1 MGPGSRPMLPGTR
14 ARINS
19 RHETRAHAPGP
30 PNDARRT
37 RCDARRAKGVDA
49 SAHPPDDGAIGMK
62 HPASS
67 SDAPRFDVLINPPD
81 LSPWLAGDQHIPGVI
96 TRESDRSGPHVVLLS
111 LMHGNEFAG
120 AIVLDRL
127 LRQGLTPARGKLSF
141 GFVNLAAFERFD
153 PRTPTLSR
161 FIDEDINRLWEEPIL
176 SSPRHSVELDRA
188 REIRPLI
195 DRADVILDLHSMLWP
210 SDPLILCGSTE
221 RGRTLAHALGWPPI
235 VVSDSGH
242 ANGPRLIDY
251 VRFTGTPATAVLVE
265 AGQHWCPE
273 TVETA
278 MASVSGLLWHLGLV
292 DAASNL
298 APPPPRGPGQF
309 AVVTDVVTARTS
321 SFSFVRAWYG
331 GEVVP
336 KRNTVIAMDGMTEI
350 RTPYD
355 DCMLVMPSLRTG
367 RGHTAVRLAKFMT

>member
-1 MGPGSRPMLPGTR
+1 MLPGTR
-14 ARINS
+14 ASINS
-19 RHETRAHAPGP
+19 RHEARARAPNRS
-30 PNDARRT
+30 NDARRAP
-37 RCDARRAKGVDA
+37 RVAGRAKGEPV
-49 SAHPPDDGAIGMK
+49 HEGAIGMK
-62 HPASS
+62 HPSS
-67 SDAPRFDVLINPPD
+67 PPDAPRFDVLINPPD
-81 LSPWLAGDQHIPGVI
+81 LTPWLAGDRHIPGVI
-96 TRESDRSGPHVVLLS
+96 TRESGRTGPHVVLLS

-127 LRQGLTPARGKLSF
+127 LREGLTPVHGKLSF

-176 SSPRHSVELDRA
+176 DSPRHSVELDRA

-195 DRADVILDLHSMLWP
+195 DSADVILDLHSMLWP
-210 SDPLILCGSTE
+210 SDPLILCGSTD
-221 RGRTLAHALGWPPI
+221 RGRALAHALGWPPI

-242 ANGPRLIDY
+242 ANGPRMIDY
-251 VRFTGTPATAVLVE
+251 VRCTGAEAIAVLVE
-265 AGQHWCPE
+265 AGQHWRPE

-278 MASVSGLLWHLGLV
+278 TASVSGLLWHLGLV
-292 DAASNL
+292 DDTSNVP
-298 APPPPRGPGQF
+298 PPPPRGPGRF

-336 KRNTVIAMDGMTEI
+336 RRNTVIAVDGMIEI
-350 RTPYD
+350 KTPYD
-355 DCMLVMPSLRTG
+355 DCLLVMPSLRPG
-367 RGHTAVRLAKFMT
+367 RGHTAVRLAKFVN

>member
-1 MGPGSRPMLPGTR
+1 MLPGTR

-19 RHETRAHAPGP
+19 RHEARARTSTP
-30 PNDARRT
+30 PNDA
-37 RCDARRAKGVDA
+37 CRASRAVGCTNGINAPAPV
-49 SAHPPDDGAIGMK
+49 PNDGAFRMK
-62 HPASS
+62 HPASPP
-67 SDAPRFDVLINPPD
+67 DAPRFDVLINPPD
-81 LSPWLAGDQHIPGVI
+81 LTPWLAGDQHIPGVI
-96 TRESDRSGPHVVLLS
+96 TRESGHPGPHVVLLS

-127 LRQGLTPARGKLSF
+127 LREGLMPVRGRLSF

-176 SSPRHSVELDRA
+176 ASPRHSVELDRA

-221 RGRTLAHALGWPPI
+221 RGRALAHALGWPPI

-242 ANGPRLIDY
+242 ANGPRMIDY
-251 VRFTGTPATAVLVE
+251 VRFTGTAAAAVLVE
-265 AGQHWCPE
+265 AGQHWRPE
-273 TVETA
+273 TVDTT

-292 DAASNL
+292 DATSNL
-298 APPPPRGPGQF
+298 APPPPSGPGRF

-331 GEVVP
+331 GDVVP
-336 KRNTVIAMDGMTEI
+336 SRNTVIAVDGMTEI
-350 RTPYD
+350 KTPYD
-355 DCMLVMPSLRTG
+355 DCLLVMPSLRPG
-367 RGHTAVRLAKFMT
+367 RGHTAVRLAKFMS